1 MRPRDAAAGSRA
13 VTSITCHNIHG
24 MVCRIRGPRPPE
36 PRRRDLVRSVSLRFS
51 RLTCV
56 FLSIYR
62 PSRLCVC
69 VCVCVCVFRFS
80 RLLFWSF
87 QLVYVCRLSRLAPT
101 FIAFD
106 AVARLYMYVC
116 MYVCCRQRYLAMHNK
131 VNNEIIIIF
140 TLRLKTVVNNN
151 QASRRFVC

>member
-1 MRPRDAAAGSRA
+1 MAWYAVFEDRVLPSPAA
-13 VTSITCHNIHG
+13 VTWCAVFPFVFPALHAS
-24 MVCRIRGPRPPE
+24 
-36 PRRRDLVRSVSLRFS
+36 FS
-51 RLTCV
+51 PFIVLPA
-56 FLSIYR
+56 F
-62 PSRLCVC
+62 